1 MFEELERITLEGR
14 TLSEM
19 SFGNERGGKVIQGY
33 FMIILKTNNA
43 GNCAIEFEID
53 TE

>member
-19 SFGNERGGKVIQGY
+19 SFGNEQGEKVIQGY
-33 FMIILKTNNA
+33 FMDN
-43 GNCAIEFEID
+43 FENEQRWKLRD
-53 TE
+53 